1 MALADDLKR
10 EAKKYETVKTAEL
23 EWTDRIKLDHLILF
37 LKEDFQKNC
46 PRIFGEKSKTR
57 KMIKRHFWAKVS
69 KIFEIGR
76 HFLIHI

>member
-37 LKEDFQKNC
+37 LKEDIQKKKY
-46 PRIFGEKSKTR
+46 RGR
-57 KMIKRHFWAKVS
+57 KIQN
-69 KIFEIGR
+69 
-76 HFLIHI
+76 L